1 MIYWILIIIFLIIIS
16 IISYNLWKLSKRNK
30 ILIDE
35 MIKDKKKP
43 ITIWFIT
50 KYSDKDIDLLLRNEE
65 IIDLILRIYE
75 FKIAKKTDSIRSLE
89 QTELK
94 VWHLNW
100 LWEMHNFFHQL
111 KLKLNKKEDKTW
123 HDLV

>member
-1 MIYWILIIIFLIIIS
+1 
-16 IISYNLWKLSKRNK
+16 
-30 ILIDE
+30 

-75 FKIAKKTDSIRSLE
+75 FKIAKKQIPLD
-89 QTELK
+89 
-94 VWHLNW
+94 H
-100 LWEMHNFFHQL
+100 
-111 KLKLNKKEDKTW
+111 
-123 HDLV
+123 